1 MIKIST
7 SKQSK
12 TGNLT
17 ENRCSTHAGSSAAVP
32 ESLTDDEQK
41 FLRNLTNQLN
51 SLEKSPSENAI
62 QHILAY
68 SKKLN

>member
-17 ENRCSTHAGSSAAVP
+17 ENRGFIHAGSSAVVP

-41 FLRNLTNQLN
+41 FMRHLTDQLN
-51 SLEKSPSENAI
+51 SLEKSPSENVI

-68 SKKLN
+68 SKKLD